1 MNGAKQ
7 AARAFVERVL
17 WALLYRVKPLPW
29 GLDFP
34 QDLAR
39 RAPDVRIAT
48 VFDVGANVGQSALD
62 FSRTFPDATIW
73 SFEPFEGPFRE
84 LVRVTAGKDVRC
96 FKLAFG
102 SEPGSASVAPDRQ
115 STDSS
120 LLAPTQP
127 GSEERRELVQVT
139 TLDRFTEEHA
149 VAHIDLLKVD
159 TEGFDLEVLKGAER
173 CLRSH
178 AVSFVEVEA
187 GMNPENRKHVPFEL
201 LKSFLEERGYVLFAV
216 YEQVPEWSGEAR
228 LRFAN
233 PVFVAADVAS
243 RSAVEQVHS

>member
-1 MNGAKQ
+1 MKGAKQ
-7 AARAFVERVL
+7 ATRAFVERLL

-29 GLDFP
+29 GLDFR

-39 RAPDVRIAT
+39 RAPDVRIGT
-48 VFDVGANVGQSALD
+48 VFDIGANVGQSALD
-62 FSRTFPDATIW
+62 FSRTFPHATIW
-73 SFEPFEGPFRE
+73 SFEPFEEPFRE
-84 LVRVTAGKDVRC
+84 LERVTAGKRVRC

-102 SEPGSASVAPDRQ
+102 SEAGTVSIAPDRQ

-120 LLAPTQP
+120 LLAGTQP
-127 GSEERRELVQVT
+127 ASDDRREDLEVT

-149 VAHIDLLKVD
+149 IAHIDLLKVD

-216 YEQVPEWSGEAR
+216 YEQVPEWTGEAR

-233 PVFVAADVAS
+233 PVFVAEDVAS
-243 RSAVEQVHS
+243 SRALEQVHS